1 MTDTTTDRTEPTDD
15 TIDEGTDDTITDET
29 TTEAEDT
36 DTPNAEAAKYR
47 RRLREAEAER
57 DTLAANLEATRRQVV
72 ERLVVDSTGPR
83 LGDPKDL
90 WLAGVELAELV
101 DAETGAVDPD
111 KVAAA
116 QARVLADH
124 PTWRVHQLGDIGQ
137 GVRAGRP
144 GQPGLSEVLRD
155 RARPR
160 AG

>member
-29 TTEAEDT
+29 TTEEE
-36 DTPNAEAAKYR
+36 TPNTEAAKYR
-47 RRLREAEAER
+47 RRLRETEAER
-57 DTLAANLEATRRQVV
+57 DALAANLDATRRQVV
-72 ERLVVDSTGPR
+72 ERLVVDHTGPR

-155 RARPR
+155 RARGR